1 MLGTLDYAS
10 EDLAGT
16 LRAVV
21 SDDCVDRLE
30 PLAGL
35 DRVDVGARAVG
46 AVSERGH
53 VGDYTP
59 GRLP

>member
-10 EDLAGT
+10 QDLAGT

-35 DRVDVGARAVG
+35 CRVDVGSRAVG
-46 AVSERGH
+46 AV
-53 VGDYTP
+53 T
-59 GRLP
+59 